1 MPTKIQRGR
10 TYITS
15 PEPASVFLSPPD
27 GTKRIPAYGSPVFS
41 LSEPY
46 YSECML
52 PKGYKTIID
61 WFEEVAADPE
71 YENPLFQRYDDE
83 DEEEEEQQ
91 EPGIELEL
99 NGVKQLQL
107 NPVKEHDQEPS
118 IDSAKQSSR
127 IESKSVK
134 EPGQEQQAQAPE
146 LPLTPIK
153 EPHQIPGVDLN
164 DVLKIEE
171 EKSVECKCS
180 PGS

>member
-1 MPTKIQRGR
+1 
-10 TYITS
+10 
-15 PEPASVFLSPPD
+15 
-27 GTKRIPAYGSPVFS
+27 
-41 LSEPY
+41 
-46 YSECML
+46 ML

-91 EPGIELEL
+91 EPG
-99 NGVKQLQL
+99 
-107 NPVKEHDQEPS
+107 

>member
-1 MPTKIQRGR
+1 
-10 TYITS
+10 
-15 PEPASVFLSPPD
+15 
-27 GTKRIPAYGSPVFS
+27 
-41 LSEPY
+41 
-46 YSECML
+46 ML

-83 DEEEEEQQ
+83 DEDEEEPQ

-99 NGVKQLQL
+99 NNGVKELKL
-107 NPVKEHDQEPS
+107 NPVKEHDQELN

-164 DVLKIEE
+164 EVLKIEE
-171 EKSVECKCS
+171 GKSVECKCGQ
-180 PGS
+180 GS